1 MSKFKQQFDYIIV
14 GAGSSGSVLAD
25 RLSADGKSQVLL
37 IEAGGRNES
46 ELVRMPRGFIKMWG
60 ADRYFWNFPVEAQD
74 GRPEGENWMYGKG
87 LGGSSS
93 VNGTWYL
100 RGMPADYDS
109 WGMDEW
115 RWPEIERCFISLES
129 YRYPDADASRG
140 KDGPLEITRNTYQ
153 SPVLEATLK
162 AAEQMGLPVLADIN
176 TPNTDGIGQTQ
187 VTVDRAGRRAST
199 YTAFL
204 RPALRRPNLA
214 VLTDTIVERILIDK
228 GEAVG
233 VRCHRNG
240 RVEEYRVSG
249 EVILSAGVLQSPK
262 LLQLSGIGP
271 AAVLEKAGVP
281 IMLDLPAVGRN
292 LAEHAMFSISYRLK
306 NDMGINREF
315 SGWRLWLNVLRYY
328 LTRKGLMS
336 FTSVNL
342 TSLIAMRA
350 PKTWPDVQIGII
362 PFSMRSSAEQKADPG
377 RGLLEDKPGLTFNGF
392 YLRPKSRGTV
402 AIRSNDLAEPL
413 SINANWWGDP
423 EDKEIAIEMIRLTRR
438 FAAQP
443 ALKNFVG
450 EEVTPGAQF
459 ETDAE
464 IAGALEW
471 LISPGLHGTGTCR
484 MGPEGEA
491 VLDSRLRVHGI
502 GRLRVVDCSS
512 IPNSMSGNTNGPAI
526 VLAARGAE
534 LILEDRDK
542 GTKPTQSHG

>member
-1 MSKFKQQFDYIIV
+1 MSNAIKQYDYIIV

-60 ADRYFWNFPVEAQD
+60 ADRYFWTFPVEAQV
-74 GRPEGENWMYGKG
+74 GRPEGESWMYGKG

-100 RGMPADYDS
+100 RGMPADYNS

-115 RWPEIERCFISLES
+115 RWPEIERCFKSIED
-129 YRYPDADASRG
+129 YRYSDADPSRG
-140 KDGPLEITRNTYQ
+140 KGGPLQITRNTYE
-153 SPVLEATLK
+153 SPVIDATLA
-162 AAEQMGLPVLADIN
+162 AAEQLGLPVLGDIN
-176 TPNTDGIGQTQ
+176 TPNTDGIGHTQ
-187 VTVDRAGRRAST
+187 VTVDRFGRRAST
-199 YTAFL
+199 YSAFL
-204 RPALRRPNLA
+204 KPAMRRPNLT
-214 VLTDTIVERILIDK
+214 VLTDAIVERVLIDK
-228 GEAVG
+228 GEATG
-233 VRCHRNG
+233 VRCRRKG
-240 RVEEYRVSG
+240 RAEEYHVRR

-271 AAVLEKAGVP
+271 AAVLEQAGVP
-281 IMLDLPAVGRN
+281 VVLDVPAVGRN

-306 NDMGINREF
+306 NNLGINREF

-342 TSLIAMRA
+342 TSLIAMRS

-362 PFSMRSSAEQKADPG
+362 PFSMRSSAEAKADPG

-402 AIRSNDLAEPL
+402 AIRSSDVDQPM
-413 SINANWWGDP
+413 SIHANWWGDS
-423 EDKEIAIEMIRLTRR
+423 EDKEIAVEMIRLTRR

-443 ALKNFVG
+443 ALKKFVG
-450 EEVTPGAQF
+450 EEITPGARYRS
-459 ETDAE
+459 DAE
-464 IAGALEW
+464 IASALEW

-484 MGPEGEA
+484 MGPKGNDA

-502 GRLRVVDCSS
+502 RRLRVVDCSS
-512 IPNSMSGNTNGPAI
+512 IPTSMSGNTNGPAI

-534 LILEDRDK
+534 LILEDRDRAAV
-542 GTKPTQSHG
+542 S